1 MNGYTQLYHMYDEAR
16 RAELEHVTV
25 YERFLSDA
33 RETARREQPVLDALS
48 LTERILGHV
57 DMPLLWEGMD

>member
-1 MNGYTQLYHMYDEAR
+1 MDGYMQLCHMYDEAR

-25 YERFLSDA
+25 YERYMFGV
-33 RETARREQPVLDALS
+33 RETMRKEQPLLDLI
-48 LTERILGHV
+48 RRPDV